1 MLADEI
7 GEKAERDDCGEE
19 DYGADRAE
27 RGVEPALHRRSD
39 PEILVPAHARGKLH
53 QMAEAEPERERG
65 KHDGNES
72 CSLEQHVIPSLVIA
86 RFDRTGYW
94 LPACGGMR
102 NR

>member
-27 RGVEPALHRRSD
+27 GGVEPALHRRSD

-53 QMAEAEPERERG
+53 QMAEAEPERQRG
-65 KHDGNES
+65 KHNRNEAG
-72 CSLEQHVIPSLVIA
+72 SLEQHVDSLSGVDSHCTDYRIPASA
-86 RFDRTGYW
+86 
-94 LPACGGMR
+94 GMTIH
-102 NR
+102 